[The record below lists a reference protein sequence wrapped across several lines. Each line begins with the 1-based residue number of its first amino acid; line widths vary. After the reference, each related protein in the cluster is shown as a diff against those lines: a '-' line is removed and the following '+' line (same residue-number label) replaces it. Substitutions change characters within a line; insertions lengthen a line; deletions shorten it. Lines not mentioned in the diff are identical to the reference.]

1 MNMGFRSNFDDEE
14 NTDPN
19 LVTSPFVS
27 TQPNLGTGGKGIPMP
42 DLGLLNP
49 LIQDSDITEI
59 MVNEL
64 RNIAIEK
71 RGQIVVTPV
80 RFKSIDELN
89 RIVRTLLDPSGKSI
103 SPENPMEMTTLPDGS
118 RVHIVSPPVVEG
130 GPCITIRRFPR
141 RFMVDNLITNGTMD
155 RRMAHFLEAC
165 VIGKQNIV
173 ISGGTGT
180 GKTTLI
186 NSLIAKIPPHERL
199 ITIEDS
205 AEIPQILPNQVKMM
219 TRPSSNK
226 DQEINATM
234 LVHNALRMR
243 PDRIIV
249 GECRGH
255 EALDM
260 IQAMNTGHQ
269 GSMTTLHANTP
280 RDALFRL
287 ETLMMSG
294 TVELPLG
301 AIRRQIANA
310 VQLIVQIRRFQ
321 NGARKIVS
329 IQEVTGMEVETILLQ
344 EIFTFEPKN
353 DSDPNSDQGS
363 FRFNVSSRIFDNL
376 RAQGIK
382 PLP

>member
-27 TQPNLGTGGKGIPMP
+27 TQPNLGTGGKGIP
-42 DLGLLNP
+42 
-49 LIQDSDITEI
+49 I
-59 MVNEL
+59 
-64 RNIAIEK
+64 
-71 RGQIVVTPV
+71 

-329 IQEVTGMEVETILLQ
+329 IQEVTGMEGETILLQ

-363 FRFNVSSRIFDNL
+363 FRFNVSSKIFDNL